1 WHEGPV
7 SGASYWANVVASPEV
22 LVFVFFMM
30 SDPQTAPRSSLG
42 RIVYGAVTAVVAAVL
57 LSFQPTEYATKVAIL
72 ASLTVTCALVPL
84 IERVSRRL
92 PQRDLMVSPAPS
104 PSLALARRLAL
115 GASRPAVVAA
125 TIIAVAAPLDT
136 AALAGNQQLI
146 LIERG
151 QTGDRNAQ

>member
-42 RIVYGAVTAVVAAVL
+42 RLVYGAVTAVVAAVL

-84 IERVSRRL
+84 IERVSARLQRPDLPVSPRSLPLSRRL
-92 PQRDLMVSPAPS
+92 T
-104 PSLALARRLAL
+104 LAM
-115 GASRPAVVAA
+115 SRPAVVAA

-136 AALAGNQQLI
+136 AALAGNEQLI